1 MVEFPESLNVPA
13 PVTVDA
19 GIREAKVLLELFSSK
34 TAPDATVVVRPTL
47 K

>member
-13 PVTVDA
+13 PEMVET
-19 GIREAKVLLELFSSK
+19 GIREVKVLLESFSSK
-34 TAPDATVVVRPTL
+34 TAPDATVVVRPML